1 MKTQLLLAA
10 SLFVSV
16 TATAQSNT
24 YYSQDNKLES
34 NLCVVSANEGFS
46 AARKMAAKH
55 GVYLSRYSK
64 SILCNGQDIRDIAK
78 KEAATQSVVSKV
90 EVFAKDSHQ
99 ETQLC
104 MTAVKQG
111 LQSVRKQIGNLNSLK
126 CNGQSV
132 TDFVKRYQNAA
143 I

>member
-111 LQSVRKQIGNLNSLK
+111 LQPVRKQIGNLNSLK

>member
-16 TATAQSNT
+16 TASAQSNA
-24 YYSQDNKLES
+24 YYSKDNKLES

-55 GVYLSRYSK
+55 GIYLSRYSK

-78 KEAATQSVVSKV
+78 EQTAVQPAASKV
-90 EVFAKDSHQ
+90 EVFARDTHQ

-104 MTAVKQG
+104 ITALKQG
-111 LQSVRKQIGNLNSLK
+111 LQPVRKQIGNLNTLK
-126 CNGQSV
+126 CNGQNV

>member
-78 KEAATQSVVSKV
+78 KEEATQSVVSKV

-104 MTAVKQG
+104 MTALKQG
-111 LQSVRKQIGNLNSLK
+111 LQPVRKQIGNLNSLK
-126 CNGQSV
+126 CNGQNV

>member
-10 SLFVSV
+10 SFFVSV

-104 MTAVKQG
+104 MTALKQG
-111 LQSVRKQIGNLNSLK
+111 LQPVRKQIGNLNSLK

>member
-1 MKTQLLLAA
+1 MKTQLLLAV

-16 TATAQSNT
+16 TAAAQSNT

-78 KEAATQSVVSKV
+78 KEEATQSVVSKV

-104 MTAVKQG
+104 MTALKQG
-111 LQSVRKQIGNLNSLK
+111 LQPVRKQIGNLNSLK

>member
-16 TATAQSNT
+16 TASAQSNA
-24 YYSQDNKLES
+24 YYSKDNKLES

-104 MTAVKQG
+104 MTALKQG
-111 LQSVRKQIGNLNSLK
+111 LQPVRKQIGNLNSLK

>member
-16 TATAQSNT
+16 TATAQSST
-24 YYSQDNKLES
+24 YFSKDNKLES

-46 AARKMAAKH
+46 AARKMAAQH
-55 GVYLSRYSK
+55 GVTLSRFSK

-78 KEAATQSVVSKV
+78 KETAVQPAVSKI

-104 MTAVKQG
+104 ITALKQG
-111 LQSVRKQIGNLNSLK
+111 LQPVRKQIGNLSSLK
-126 CNGQSV
+126 CNGQNV